1 MVQVQ
6 VRQQHRVRCP
16 TRLPGRGAGRVCAV
30 RRHGGVAAG
39 RRRSARHRC
48 RRRRSSGR
56 PTSRRWTPGKR
67 RADPRRGY
75 RPWRARSA
83 TVSRWRLWR
92 PPTRRNGDEH
102 VSTTE
107 TLVFLLVIG
116 SRFFVPLLIPKFPL
130 PTIIAC
136 LVLDAADQSIF
147 QRMGY
152 DPPGYQSYDKAMDVW
167 YLAMAWLS
175 TLRNWSSLAAFT
187 VSRFLYFYRL
197 VGVVAFELTGVR
209 ALLLVFPNTFEYFFI
224 AYEAIRSRWRT
235 VRWQLKW
242 WIGVAAFIWIFIKL
256 PQEWWIHVAQLDFT
270 DALANNPWFGP
281 LIVVVALAAG
291 GAFWIWGRPRL
302 LPADHAVPVRRGPAP
317 AGDGHGGQADP
328 RVRRAGLGPVDG
340 DAGEGGAP
348 RPAVGHLLP
357 DPSRGQ
363 VVQRRAVH
371 RGRGGGRDQR
381 RRDAGA
387 VPAPGERGVDRA
399 RVRRPDGGQHRPG
412 RARLRGCCRSAGTAR
427 STCSPRC
434 TS

>member
-1 MVQVQ
+1 M
-6 VRQQHRVRCP
+6 
-16 TRLPGRGAGRVCAV
+16 
-30 RRHGGVAAG
+30 
-39 RRRSARHRC
+39 
-48 RRRRSSGR
+48 
-56 PTSRRWTPGKR
+56 
-67 RADPRRGY
+67 
-75 RPWRARSA
+75 
-83 TVSRWRLWR
+83 
-92 PPTRRNGDEH
+92 
-102 VSTTE
+102 STTE

-291 GAFWIWGRPRL
+291 GAFWVWGRPRL
-302 LPADHAVPVRRGPAP
+302 LPADHPFRFA
-317 AGDGHGGQADP
+317 ADP
-328 RVRRAGLGPVDG
+328 LPQEMDTAAKQILEYAEQGSIRSTATLEKVVLLGLLSVIFSQTLPGVRSSNVELFIGVAAVVG
-340 DAGEGGAP
+340 D
-348 RPAVGHLLP
+348 
-357 DPSRGQ
+357 Q
-363 VVQRRAVH
+363 
-371 RGRGGGRDQR
+371 RGGDTGP
-381 RRDAGA
+381 
-387 VPAPGERGVDRA
+387 VPAPGQRGVDRA
-399 RVRRPDGGQHRPG
+399 RLRRPDGGQRRPG
-412 RARLRGCCRSAGTAR
+412 RAQPPGCCRSAGTAR